1 MEHDHTAQSVIAG
14 NAAAAVAAV
23 EGALPPRPKIGAEE
37 LRKANMILKRYKEGK
52 TRLEQR
58 IIDNE
63 QFWKLRHWEQMEKQG
78 EGGNSGDPQP
88 ASGWLVNCILSKHA
102 DAMDCYPSPTVLPRE
117 PDDRQEAR
125 RLSRI
130 LPVILKKN
138 QFKRIYS
145 SAWWY
150 KLKSGCAV
158 YGVFW
163 DGTKLGGLGD
173 ISVKRMDLLNLF
185 WEPGVTDIQDSAHFF
200 STELRDN
207 EKLLEEYPQL
217 EGKLGRGSMTLSRY
231 LYDDTVDTSDKSLVV
246 DWYYHTNVEG
256 RKVLQYCKYVGE
268 TVLYATENDTV
279 RPTRTQM
286 AGVDEEGRPVLQQV
300 PCGPSMAQRGWYDHG
315 KYPFVFDV
323 LFPEEGTPCGYG
335 YVDLC
340 KSPQKQIDLMNQAI
354 LKNTLANATPR
365 FFIRSDGAVNE
376 NEYADWTRPFVHTN
390 GNLGADSIAPIRAG
404 SLDSVYVA
412 ILNNKIAEMKETA
425 GNRDVANGGTASG
438 VTAGTAIA
446 ALQESSGKLSRN
458 MIDDGY
464 EAFADVVTLCIE
476 LIRQFYQLPRQ
487 FRLLGAMGTEEFISY
502 DCSGLQPKAMDDGV
516 SVSYR
521 VPEFDLEIG
530 AEQESPYRTAEHNQL
545 ALQLFQLGF
554 FREELADQALRC
566 LELMEFKNKDQL
578 VRLIAGGRTQA
589 AEIAAL
595 RQQLLQLAQVVD
607 EAKGTRLA
615 PALAA
620 EYAGSSPAS
629 AVAGTTPQPK
639 NVSAMERSRKQSR
652 GGAAPMIKAAFGDNS
667 LWVCG
672 HSGCGPKGQ
681 DIVCAAVSILTEAT
695 AAALKARDIPAIIVR
710 GDGFFACAAGSGG
723 DMMEPARQGLLLL
736 ARHYGDNVEVRDLRT
751 GRERHA

>member
-117 PDDRQEAR
+117 PDDRQEAQ

-138 QFKRIYS
+138 QFKRTYS

-246 DWYYHTNVEG
+246 DWYYHTSVEG
-256 RKVLQYCKYVGE
+256 WKVLQYCKDVGE
-268 TVLYATENDTV
+268 TVLYATENDTA

-286 AGVDEEGRPVLQQV
+286 AGVDEEGRPILQQV

-390 GNLGADSIAPIRAG
+390 GNLGADSIAPIHAG

-652 GGAAPMIKAAFGDNS
+652 E
-667 LWVCG
+667 
-672 HSGCGPKGQ
+672 
-681 DIVCAAVSILTEAT
+681 AVQP
-695 AAALKARDIPAIIVR
+695 R
-710 GDGFFACAAGSGG
+710 
-723 DMMEPARQGLLLL
+723 
-736 ARHYGDNVEVRDLRT
+736 
-751 GRERHA
+751 

>member
-117 PDDRQEAR
+117 PDDRQEAQ

-138 QFKRIYS
+138 QFKRTYS

-163 DGTKLGGLGD
+163 AGTKLGGLGD

-207 EKLLEEYPQL
+207 EKLLAEYPQL

-286 AGVDEEGRPVLQQV
+286 TGVDEEGRPILQQV

-464 EAFADVVTLCIE
+464 ETFADVVTLCIE

-554 FREELADQALRC
+554 FREDLADQALRC

-595 RQQLLQLAQVVD
+595 RQQALQLAQVVD

-629 AVAGTTPQPK
+629 AVAGTAPQPK

-652 GGAAPMIKAAFGDNS
+652 E
-667 LWVCG
+667 
-672 HSGCGPKGQ
+672 
-681 DIVCAAVSILTEAT
+681 AVQP
-695 AAALKARDIPAIIVR
+695 R
-710 GDGFFACAAGSGG
+710 
-723 DMMEPARQGLLLL
+723 
-736 ARHYGDNVEVRDLRT
+736 
-751 GRERHA
+751 

>member
-1 MEHDHTAQSVIAG
+1 MEHNDTAQSVIARD
-14 NAAAAVAAV
+14 AAAAMAAAD
-23 EGALPPRPKIGAEE
+23 GALPVRPKIGAEE
-37 LRKANMILKRYKEGK
+37 LRRANGILKKYKEGK

-63 QFWKLRHWEQMEKQG
+63 QFWKLRHWEQMEKEGQ
-78 EGGNSGDPQP
+78 GGNSGDPQP

-102 DAMDCYPSPTVLPRE
+102 DAMDCYPAPTVLPRE
-117 PDDRQEAR
+117 PDDRQEAQ

-130 LPVILKKN
+130 LPVVLKKN
-138 QFKRIYS
+138 QFKRTYS

-200 STELRDN
+200 STELVDN
-207 EKLLEEYPQL
+207 DKLLAEYPQL
-217 EGKLGRGSMTLSRY
+217 EGKLGRGNFTLSRY
-231 LYDDTVDTSDKSLVV
+231 LYDDTVDTSNKSLVV
-246 DWYYHTNVEG
+246 DWYYHTNMEG

-279 RPTRTQM
+279 QPTETQLM
-286 AGVDEEGRPVLQQV
+286 GADENGRPVMGQV

-335 YVDLC
+335 YIDLC

-390 GNLGADSIAPIRAG
+390 GNLGSDSIAPIRAG

-412 ILNNKIAEMKETA
+412 ILNNKIGEMKETA

-476 LIRQFYQLPRQ
+476 LIRQFYELPRQ
-487 FRLLGAMGTEEFISY
+487 FRLLGAMGTEEFVSY
-502 DCSGLQPKAMDDGV
+502 DHSGLQPRVMDDGV
-516 SVSYR
+516 TVSYR

-530 AEQESPYRTAEHNQL
+530 AERESPYRTAEANQL
-545 ALQLFQLGF
+545 ALHLFQMGF
-554 FREELADQALRC
+554 FRDDLADQALRC

-578 VRLIAGGRTQA
+578 ARVISGGQTQA
-589 AEIAAL
+589 RQIAAL

-607 EAKGTRLA
+607 EAKGTHLA
-615 PALAA
+615 ESLSAEQGGGQNAA
-620 EYAGSSPAS
+620 AS
-629 AVAGTTPQPK
+629 AGKAVQESR
-639 NVSAMERSRKQSR
+639 SAMERSRQQSR
-652 GGAAPMIKAAFGDNS
+652 E
-667 LWVCG
+667 V
-672 HSGCGPKGQ
+672 
-681 DIVCAAVSILTEAT
+681 
-695 AAALKARDIPAIIVR
+695 VR
-710 GDGFFACAAGSGG
+710 
-723 DMMEPARQGLLLL
+723 PR
-736 ARHYGDNVEVRDLRT
+736 
-751 GRERHA
+751 

>member
-1 MEHDHTAQSVIAG
+1 MEHNDTAQS
-14 NAAAAVAAV
+14 AADILAR
-23 EGALPPRPKIGAEE
+23 PRIGPEE
-37 LRKANMILKRYKEGK
+37 LRRANGILKKYKEGK
-52 TRLEQR
+52 ARLEQR

-63 QFWKLRHWEQMEKQG
+63 QFWKLRHWEQMEKEGQ
-78 EGGNSGDPQP
+78 GGNSGDPQP

-102 DAMDCYPSPTVLPRE
+102 DAMDCYPAPTVLPRE
-117 PDDRQEAR
+117 PDDRLEAQ

-130 LPVILKKN
+130 LPVVLKKN
-138 QFKRIYS
+138 QFKRTYS

-185 WEPGVTDIQDSAHFF
+185 WEPGVTDIQGSAHFF
-200 STELRDN
+200 STELVDN
-207 EKLLEEYPQL
+207 ERLLADYPQL
-217 EGKLGRGSMTLSRY
+217 EGKLGRGGFTLSRY
-231 LYDDTVDTSDKSLVV
+231 LYDDTVDTTGKSLVV
-246 DWYYHTNVEG
+246 DWYYHTAVEG
-256 RKVLQYCKYVGE
+256 RRVLQYCKYVGE

-279 RPTRTQM
+279 QPTETRFLGT
-286 AGVDEEGRPVLQQV
+286 DEEGRPVMGQA

-335 YVDLC
+335 YIDLC

-390 GNLGADSIAPIRAG
+390 GNLGSDSIAPIRAG

-425 GNRDVANGGTASG
+425 GNRDVANGGTAAG

-476 LIRQFYQLPRQ
+476 LIRQFYEMPRQ
-487 FRLLGAMGTEEFISY
+487 FRLLGAMGTEEFVSY
-502 DCSGLQPKAMDDGV
+502 DRSGLQPRVMDDGV
-516 SVSYR
+516 NVSYR

-530 AEQESPYRTAEHNQL
+530 AERESPYRTAEANQL
-545 ALQLFQLGF
+545 ALQLFQMGF
-554 FREELADQALRC
+554 FREDLADQALRC
-566 LELMEFKNKDQL
+566 LELMDFKNKDQL
-578 VRLIAGGRTQA
+578 ARIISGGRTQA
-589 AEIAAL
+589 AEMAAM

-607 EAKGTRLA
+607 EAKGTHLA
-615 PALAA
+615 ERLAA
-620 EYAGSSPAS
+620 EQADGGSAAP
-629 AVAGTTPQPK
+629 GT
-639 NVSAMERSRKQSR
+639 SRDAAARGAMERSRQQSR
-652 GGAAPMIKAAFGDNS
+652 E
-667 LWVCG
+667 V
-672 HSGCGPKGQ
+672 
-681 DIVCAAVSILTEAT
+681 
-695 AAALKARDIPAIIVR
+695 VR
-710 GDGFFACAAGSGG
+710 
-723 DMMEPARQGLLLL
+723 PR
-736 ARHYGDNVEVRDLRT
+736 
-751 GRERHA
+751 